1 MDSTQNYPIAT
12 YVHLGPSL
20 PKHLILGIK
29 RHREMFPDQ
38 RITLILDNELDA
50 NDFDCVDIFKVDSD
64 ALERDLFREMA
75 KYLDFDFRQNFW
87 KFTLQRFFAIHV
99 YHSTVAKQ
107 SLLHI
112 ESDVLP
118 MSDFP
123 WKEFLG
129 LNTVA
134 WMNVTEFLDVAAV
147 VFLPQFKATDFFIS
161 KLKIYAKDNPQINDM
176 QALRKFA
183 LDFPREHYY
192 LPSRTPSCSRQQ
204 SDFSDS
210 DLEAL
215 TRFGGIFDPLALGLW
230 YFGQDPKNS
239 FGMCKRYVDDV
250 SHRLSPSKTGLSLG
264 EISLLMQ
271 DKTKV
276 YSLHMHSKS
285 LRLFGP
291 DWKSHLKSGLIQ
303 AQHESNAVSF
313 DFAAFRKSIE
323 GRSFAANIWQ
333 LLGSMT
339 FFQRLRRIQAL
350 ESIKNWVK
358 QLLKL

>member
-1 MDSTQNYPIAT
+1 
-12 YVHLGPSL
+12 
-20 PKHLILGIK
+20 
-29 RHREMFPDQ
+29 MFPDQ

-50 NDFDCVDIFKVDSD
+50 NNFDRVDIFKVDSD

-99 YHSTVAKQ
+99 YHSTVANQ

-134 WMNVTEFLDVAAV
+134 WMNVTNSLDVAAV
-147 VFLPQFKATDFFIS
+147 VFLPEFKATDFFIS

-183 LDFPREHYY
+183 LDFPSEHYY
-192 LPSRTPSCSRQQ
+192 LPSRTPLCSRQS
-204 SDFSDS
+204 SDFSVS
-210 DLEAL
+210 ELEAQ
-215 TRFGGIFDPLALGLW
+215 TRFGGIFDPLAMGLW

-250 SHRLSPSKTGLSLG
+250 SHKLSPSKTGLSLG
-264 EISLLMQ
+264 ETSLLME

-276 YSLHMHSKS
+276 YSLHVHSKS

-291 DWKSHLKSGLIQ
+291 EWKSKLKVGLIQ
-303 AQHESNAVSF
+303 AQDQSNAISF
-313 DFAAFRKSIE
+313 DFAAFRKSIQ
-323 GRSFAANIWQ
+323 GRSVAAIIWQ
-333 LLGSMT
+333 LLGSVRL
-339 FFQRLRRIQAL
+339 FQRLRRIPAL
-350 ESIKNWVK
+350 EYLKNYFK
-358 QLLKL
+358 QLFNF